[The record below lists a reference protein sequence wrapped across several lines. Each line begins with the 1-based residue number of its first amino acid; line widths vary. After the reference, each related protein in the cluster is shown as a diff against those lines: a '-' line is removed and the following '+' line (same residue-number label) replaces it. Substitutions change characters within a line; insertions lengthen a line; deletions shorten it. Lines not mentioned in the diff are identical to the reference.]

1 MLYSNYYPAV
11 QESSDKPLLVFLH
24 GLLGSGDDWSAC
36 HPYLEDFP
44 RLCIDLPGHGQSRF
58 IDPVGF
64 DHCCKKIVQ
73 CITS

>member
-36 HPYLEDFP
+36 HPYL
-44 RLCIDLPGHGQSRF
+44 
-58 IDPVGF
+58 
-64 DHCCKKIVQ
+64 
-73 CITS
+73 